1 MLQTLYSDQR
11 LTPYQQ
17 QKKIKV
23 VDEECVLGEEET
35 TLAKGTTF
43 GGAGYLIASYFE
55 Y

>member
-17 QKKIKV
+17 QKKREV

-35 TLAKGTTF
+35 TLAKGITLF
-43 GGAGYLIASYFE
+43 GGAGYLIASN
-55 Y
+55 